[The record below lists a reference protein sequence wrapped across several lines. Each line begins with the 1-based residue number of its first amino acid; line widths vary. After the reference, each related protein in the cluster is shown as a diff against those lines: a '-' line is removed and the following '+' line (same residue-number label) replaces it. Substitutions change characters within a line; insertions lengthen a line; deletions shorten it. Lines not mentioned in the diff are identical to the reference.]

1 LKEIVYNFLGSP
13 YKRGPLGEKENKE
26 IYREDVFDCT
36 TLILVSAAKVNSN
49 GKTPKEVMKEVNYYP
64 PGEVSYENRLHFS
77 TYRNKVSP
85 YFEDI
90 TQEIG
95 KDKTKEKKVILNKK
109 REEGRLIDINWEEEI
124 NLEYIRKEDLD
135 KVISNLP
142 SEVGVAFIKNGD
154 EKIGLDVRHEGFVFE
169 KENLI
174 HASSIEGEV
183 AEVDFLDFVENSNY
197 DGVIF
202 FKVIYN

>member
-1 LKEIVYNFLGSP
+1 
-13 YKRGPLGEKENKE
+13 
-26 IYREDVFDCT
+26 
-36 TLILVSAAKVNSN
+36 
-49 GKTPKEVMKEVNYYP
+49 MKEVNYYP

>member
-1 LKEIVYNFLGSP
+1 MGSP